1 MSKKSFFWASYA
13 DLMTSLFFIMLTLFV
28 LTIVM
33 LKRQSEATETE
44 LNKIREIQNA
54 VSNIDSTYFE
64 YNEKH
69 KKHILKIDVSFQT
82 GSADISNI
90 NDSVL
95 VQLKNAGKTIQSF
108 ILKTY
113 EKYAGVQY
121 LLIIEGQASLD
132 PGEEQASFAL
142 ASITVKNLI
151 GATRHHPAKG
161 GQGHYLSYHLS
172 HILYQCFLFINQ
184 FHLVY
189 PKGTAFPPDEVI
201 TVLASRRHDDDIF
214 GRTIRRT
221 IFQGYLNLLI
231 ARGRLSADELAI
243 GDDITVVLVED
254 LPDRGLGTDLV
265 RFRLIREGDIYLAR
279 VRTAPKV
286 FQTAHILPDTIDRGR
301 GIFILELEGGRE

>member
-121 LLIIEGQASLD
+121 LLIIEAVSYTHLTLPTNSL
-132 PGEEQASFAL
+132 
-142 ASITVKNLI
+142 V
-151 GATRHHPAKG
+151 
-161 GQGHYLSYHLS
+161 
-172 HILYQCFLFINQ
+172 
-184 FHLVY
+184 
-189 PKGTAFPPDEVI
+189 
-201 TVLASRRHDDDIF
+201 
-214 GRTIRRT
+214 
-221 IFQGYLNLLI
+221 
-231 ARGRLSADELAI
+231 
-243 GDDITVVLVED
+243 
-254 LPDRGLGTDLV
+254 
-265 RFRLIREGDIYLAR
+265 
-279 VRTAPKV
+279 
-286 FQTAHILPDTIDRGR
+286 
-301 GIFILELEGGRE
+301 

>member
-121 LLIIEGQASLD
+121 LLIIEGQASKDNYLFND
-132 PGEEQASFAL
+132 ELSYNRAL
-142 ASITVKNLI
+142 ALKKIWKDSLITFDPK
-151 GATRHHPAKG
+151 
-161 GQGHYLSYHLS
+161 
-172 HILYQCFLFINQ
+172 QC
-184 FHLVY
+184 
-189 PKGTAFPPDEVI
+189 EVI
-201 TVLASRRHDDDIF
+201 VSGSGASGDLRMEPDIPGNEKNQRF
-214 GRTIRRT
+214 
-221 IFQGYLNLLI
+221 LI
-231 ARGRLSADELAI
+231 
-243 GDDITVVLVED
+243 
-254 LPDRGLGTDLV
+254 
-265 RFRLIREGDIYLAR
+265 
-279 VRTAPKV
+279 
-286 FQTAHILPDTIDRGR
+286 HILPKP
-301 GIFILELEGGRE
+301 GIIK

>member
-113 EKYAGVQY
+113 EK
-121 LLIIEGQASLD
+121 
-132 PGEEQASFAL
+132 
-142 ASITVKNLI
+142 
-151 GATRHHPAKG
+151 
-161 GQGHYLSYHLS
+161 
-172 HILYQCFLFINQ
+172 
-184 FHLVY
+184 
-189 PKGTAFPPDEVI
+189 
-201 TVLASRRHDDDIF
+201 
-214 GRTIRRT
+214 
-221 IFQGYLNLLI
+221 
-231 ARGRLSADELAI
+231 
-243 GDDITVVLVED
+243 
-254 LPDRGLGTDLV
+254 
-265 RFRLIREGDIYLAR
+265 
-279 VRTAPKV
+279 
-286 FQTAHILPDTIDRGR
+286 
-301 GIFILELEGGRE
+301 